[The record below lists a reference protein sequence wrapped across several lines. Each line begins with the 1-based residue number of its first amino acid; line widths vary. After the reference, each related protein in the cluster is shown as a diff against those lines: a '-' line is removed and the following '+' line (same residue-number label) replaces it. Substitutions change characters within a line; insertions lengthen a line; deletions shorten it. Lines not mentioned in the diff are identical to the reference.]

1 MNTKLG
7 HTLSKSDVW
16 NTEKSSQIRK
26 KKKRKST
33 VKISIKGVKKLSGKL
48 SGNIIKSI
56 TSPRKLSG
64 NIIKSIT
71 SPRKNSINKINSR
84 LLINPLFTTTISQD
98 TKFKDTFVLVKQNT
112 KIRVFLNHDS
122 TTNYYVYVQNLNTD
136 EAGYIPIKCVNI
148 PMDPWNIYNPLIDI
162 LCENDFIGLYHLM
175 KYCYLHIDKNNIN
188 NIDQICMLVCRR
200 KLLYEALESS
210 SYLETKIHIEKSE
223 NILFRDDSVPSIMI
237 LTRIFKCKE
246 IESYKKYMVEKLIK
260 KIDELDNNNIKQIH
274 SITLNFLNNISLDL
288 NSVPKALASALYRI
302 RKGIDR
308 AYNNS
313 RISSLYVSSIFFL
326 RFFCPGII
334 EHCIINPEN
343 SSRYIISAKLMQKF
357 SNFNTEHEEISK
369 NKMILK
375 RRKSLNK
382 FLQIISSSIFCEAK
396 EDESG
401 LFHMKTDNN
410 QIINICVNL
419 YHIISKYDFDF
430 NNDLTSEYSIT
441 NDSID
446 NFENAELDT
455 STELDTSET
464 ELATSETE
472 FEFGETCSVKT
483 EENFKSHDP
492 IIKNND
498 ILLSIWK
505 KCKHIGNVPSDIVP
519 VFEGCKMMSPDN
531 DVIEKKM
538 DIINKLFN

>member
-16 NTEKSSQIRK
+16 NTEKSSKIRK
-26 KKKRKST
+26 KKKRKS
-33 VKISIKGVKKLSGKL
+33 INIKGVKKL

-71 SPRKNSINKINSR
+71 SPRKNSIDKINSR
-84 LLINPLFTTTISQD
+84 LLINPLFTATISQD

-122 TTNYYVYVQNLNTD
+122 TTTNYYVYVQNLNTD

-162 LCENDFIGLYHLM
+162 LCENNFIGLYHLM

-188 NIDQICMLVCRR
+188 NIDQICMLICRR
-200 KLLYEALESS
+200 KLLYEALESL

-223 NILFRDDSVPSIMI
+223 NILFRDNSVPCIMI
-237 LTRIFKCKE
+237 LIRIFKCKE
-246 IESYKKYMVEKLIK
+246 IESYKKYIVGKLIK
-260 KIDELDNNNIKQIH
+260 KIDKLDNIKQIH
-274 SITLNFLNNISLDL
+274 FITLNFLNNISLDL
-288 NSVPKALASALYRI
+288 NSVPKTLASALHRI

-334 EHCIINPEN
+334 EHCIINPKN
-343 SSRYIISAKLMQKF
+343 SSRYIISAKSMQKF
-357 SNFNTEHEEISK
+357 ANFAEHEEISK

-382 FLQIISSSIFCEAK
+382 FLQIISSSIFCDAK

-419 YHIISKYDFDF
+419 YYIIFKYDFDF
-430 NNDLTSEYSIT
+430 NNDLTSEYSDT
-441 NDSID
+441 NDNTEYSD
-446 NFENAELDT
+446 NIKLST
-455 STELDTSET
+455 STELDTLTELDTPET
-464 ELATSETE
+464 ELGTSETE
-472 FEFGETCSVKT
+472 FEFDETCSAEI
-483 EENFKSHDP
+483 EENVKSSDP
-492 IIKNND
+492 IIKNKD

-538 DIINKLFN
+538 NIINKLFN